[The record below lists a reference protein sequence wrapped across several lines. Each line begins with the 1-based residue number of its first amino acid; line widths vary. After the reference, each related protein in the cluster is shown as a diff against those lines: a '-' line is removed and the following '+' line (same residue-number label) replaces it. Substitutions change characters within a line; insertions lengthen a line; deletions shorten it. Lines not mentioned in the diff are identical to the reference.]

1 MLHSQHPICA
11 LIPTY
16 NNAGTIIDVLRRVHK
31 YMRDIIVVND
41 GCTDDTL
48 ALLASLD
55 FPITIVTHERNKGK
69 GQALVSGFR
78 KAMEMGFEYALTLDA
93 DGQHYPE
100 DIPVLL
106 RALDLH
112 QGAIIVGSRQ
122 FTDEN
127 MDGKSRFANRFSN
140 FWF

>member
-48 ALLASLD
+48 ALLAL
-55 FPITIVTHERNKGK
+55 F
-69 GQALVSGFR
+69 
-78 KAMEMGFEYALTLDA
+78 
-93 DGQHYPE
+93 
-100 DIPVLL
+100 
-106 RALDLH
+106 
-112 QGAIIVGSRQ
+112 
-122 FTDEN
+122 
-127 MDGKSRFANRFSN
+127 KST
-140 FWF
+140 